1 MYKRGKITPFLGAA
15 HGTDVPEFYG
25 LVLPDFIATDALSK
39 LFAKVER
46 LGYSP

>member
-1 MYKRGKITPFLGAA
+1 MYKRGKVTPFLGAA

-39 LFAKVER
+39 LLAKVKR